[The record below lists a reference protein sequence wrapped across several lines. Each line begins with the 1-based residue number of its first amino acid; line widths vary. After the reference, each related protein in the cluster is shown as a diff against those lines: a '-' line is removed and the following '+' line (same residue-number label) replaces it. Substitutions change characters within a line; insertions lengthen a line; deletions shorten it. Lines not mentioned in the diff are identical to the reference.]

1 MKAIKKY
8 YKRRIWVRTPV
19 QLFFFVVI
27 ALITVNHTLTTSGQ
41 AGSLLSRA
49 SVHAICPFGGVETFY
64 QLITSGSYISKVFPS
79 ALILMVIS
87 LALAVLFGPVICG
100 WVCPLGTLQ
109 EWVAGLGRKIF
120 RRRYNHFIPEK
131 ADRILRYARYIVLG
145 LVLYFTAKSAALV
158 FADYDPYYALFHFW
172 TGDTAVTA
180 LVILGL
186 TLAGALFV
194 ERPWCKYAC
203 PYGALL
209 GIFNLFR
216 VFQIKRDESLC
227 ELDGACD
234 RACPMNITVSEQK
247 IIRDHQCIS
256 CMECTTEA
264 SCPFAGVVEFSTG
277 GVK

>member
-1 MKAIKKY
+1 MKSIRRFFR
-8 YKRRIWVRTPV
+8 RRIWIRTPV
-19 QLFFFVVI
+19 QFFFF
-27 ALITVNHTLTTSGQ
+27 ALIAIISVNHTLTQYNRGIPI
-41 AGSLLSRA
+41 LSHA
-49 SVHAICPFGGVETFY
+49 SVHAICPFGGVVTLY
-64 QLITSGSYISKVFPS
+64 QLIMTGEYISKVFPS
-79 ALILMVIS
+79 ALILLVIS
-87 LALAVLFGPVICG
+87 LVMAVLFGPVICG
-100 WVCPLGTLQ
+100 WVCPLGTIQ
-109 EWVAGLGRKIF
+109 EWVGMLGRKLF

-131 ADRILRYARYIVLG
+131 ADRILRYSRYLVLG
-145 LVLYFTAKSAALV
+145 LVLYFTAKSASLI
-158 FADYDPYYALFHFW
+158 FADYDPYFALFHFW
-172 TGDTAVTA
+172 TGDTAITA
-180 LVILGL
+180 LVILAV

-216 VFQIKRDESLC
+216 VFQIKRNEALC

-234 RACPMNITVSEQK
+234 RACPMNIIVSKQK
-247 IIRDHQCIS
+247 IVRDHQCIS